1 MIVVVIKREA
11 ADGAASFLG
20 VSCLASETAG
30 TERNAAAEPQTEA
43 RRTCGKSIAAR
54 DERAVC
60 MEVKRCKP
68 CVGHGG
74 LAGLPG
80 LHGDGL
86 LKFQGGA
93 HELFHL
99 TAIILQLL
107 VALAVSQMKVFE
119 AGEFN
124 LEFCDL
130 FKCEMGE
137 ACMRFASQHLADED
151 REGASVR
158 KHGTMQNLAGQAMT

>member
-43 RRTCGKSIAAR
+43 RRCCGKSIAAR

-60 MEVKRCKP
+60 MEAKRCKP

-74 LAGLPG
+74 QAGL
-80 LHGDGL
+80 
-86 LKFQGGA
+86 
-93 HELFHL
+93 
-99 TAIILQLL
+99 T
-107 VALAVSQMKVFE
+107 
-119 AGEFN
+119 
-124 LEFCDL
+124 
-130 FKCEMGE
+130 
-137 ACMRFASQHLADED
+137 
-151 REGASVR
+151 
-158 KHGTMQNLAGQAMT
+158 